1 LKRTVIPSS
10 KGDMTGITLFY
21 VMVEEDGNSFIQGD
35 MTGITLF
42 YVMVEEDG
50 TPFIQGRHDWN
61 NSFFT

>member
-1 LKRTVIPSS
+1 
-10 KGDMTGITLFY
+10 MTGITLFY